1 MQVQT
6 TATERHGGAA
16 GFALILAILA
26 LMLLTFL
33 GLTLA
38 TMTSSE
44 LQIATN
50 YRWSQQ
56 ALYNAEAGIEYGKA
70 LLRNMN
76 WSLVLPAP
84 RMGPPPTGVTC
95 TASGPSAGFKCWK
108 PQGTWTPQPPAEPAP
123 YARPDAHGNPTRNFE
138 NRNCDRYGGG
148 MGFGVVLDDGGA
160 NPAPYQ
166 NVTTAGPGVP
176 ALNGAFTLWVR
187 RQVLLNQ
194 DGSLS
199 DAPAGTDTTVVLTAE
214 GTAPYTG
221 ESSEMTIAQANR
233 SIRVLEATLS
243 RTLSTPCG
251 TRGGQVGGG
260 PEGSNFSPCDPI
272 TGDSLNGVLGTTPA
286 GGRAELATQQ

>member
-1 MQVQT
+1 MQGHPT
-6 TATERHGGAA
+6 SKGRHDAA

-26 LMLLTFL
+26 LMLLTFM

-38 TMTSSE
+38 TMTSTE

-56 ALYNAEAGIEYGKA
+56 ALYNAEAGLEYGKA

-76 WSLVLPAP
+76 WSLILPAP
-84 RMGPPPTGVTC
+84 RQGPPPTGTTC
-95 TASGPSAGFKCWK
+95 TARSTNFFCWRPNVAFTPSI
-108 PQGTWTPQPPAEPAP
+108 PSEPAP
-123 YARPDAHGNPTRNFE
+123 YSRPDPHGNPTRNFE
-138 NRNCDRYGGG
+138 NSSCDKYGAG
-148 MGFGVVLDDGGA
+148 MGYGVVLDDGGA

-166 NVTTAGPGVP
+166 NVTTAGAGVP
-176 ALNGAFTLWVR
+176 ALNGSFTVWVR
-187 RQVLLNQ
+187 REVMFND

-199 DAPAGTDTTVVLTAE
+199 DAPAGSDLTVVLTSE
-214 GTAPYTG
+214 GTAPFTG
-221 ESSEMTIAQANR
+221 ESSNLAMSHTNR

-272 TGDSLNGVLGTTPA
+272 TGDSLNSAIGGGP
-286 GGRAELATQQ
+286 GRAELVGAQ

>member
-1 MQVQT
+1 MEAET
-6 TATERHGGAA
+6 KHSTGRSDEA

-26 LMLLTFL
+26 LMLLTFM

-38 TMTSSE
+38 TMTSTE

-56 ALYNAEAGIEYGKA
+56 ALYNAEAGIEFGKS

-84 RMGPPPTGVTC
+84 REGGSDSGC
-95 TASGPSAGFKCWK
+95 TNASNSTFKCWR
-108 PQGTWTPQPPAEPAP
+108 PPTTVPALPLEPPP
-123 YARPDAHGNPTRNFE
+123 YARADAFTNPTRNFE
-138 NRNCDRYGGG
+138 NSNCDKYGGG

-166 NVTTAGPGVP
+166 NVTTAGAGIP
-176 ALNGAFTLWVR
+176 ALNGSFTLWVR
-187 RQVLLNQ
+187 REVLFNV
-194 DGSLS
+194 DGSFS
-199 DAPAGTDTTVVLTAE
+199 DAPAGTDTTLILTSE
-214 GTAPYTG
+214 GTAPYVG
-221 ESSEMTIAQANR
+221 EVSNLSLAQTNR
-233 SIRVLEATLS
+233 AIRVLEATLS

-272 TGDSLNGVLGTTPA
+272 TGDSLNGVLG
-286 GGRAELATQQ
+286 GGPGRVESTNQN

>member
-1 MQVQT
+1 MQVQPT
-6 TATERHGGAA
+6 SSERSNAA

-38 TMTSSE
+38 TMTSTE

-56 ALYNAEAGIEYGKA
+56 ALYNAEAGIEFGKT

-95 TASGPSAGFKCWK
+95 TASGPSTGFRCWR
-108 PQGTWTPQPPAEPAP
+108 PSGTWTPTVPAEPPP
-123 YARPDAHGNPTRNFE
+123 YARADPHGLPTRNFE
-138 NRNCDRYGGG
+138 NSSCDRYGGG
-148 MGFGVVLDDGGA
+148 MGYGVVLDDGGA

-166 NVTTAGPGVP
+166 NVTTAGAGIPP
-176 ALNGAFTLWVR
+176 LNGAFTLWVR
-187 RQVLLNQ
+187 RQVLMNV

-199 DAPAGTDTTVVLTAE
+199 DAPAGTDLTVVLTAE

-221 ESSEMTIAQANR
+221 ETSDLSMVQTNR

-272 TGDSLNGVLGTTPA
+272 SGDSLNGVLGTTPA
-286 GGRAELATQQ
+286 GGRVELSTQQ

>member
-1 MQVQT
+1 MQ
-6 TATERHGGAA
+6 AEPKSKGRGSEAA

-56 ALYNAEAGIEYGKA
+56 ALYNAEAGLEYGKA

-76 WSLVLPAP
+76 WSLVLPTP
-84 RMGPPPTGVTC
+84 REGGGVGCANLTNG
-95 TASGPSAGFKCWK
+95 SFKCWR
-108 PQGTWTPQPPAEPAP
+108 PTDPSFVPTIPAEAPP
-123 YARPDAHGNPTRNFE
+123 YARPDPHGNPTRNFE
-138 NRNCDRYGGG
+138 NSDCDKYGGG
-148 MGFGVVLDDGGA
+148 MGFGVVLDDGGG

-166 NVTTAGPGVP
+166 NVTTAGAGIPP
-176 ALNGAFTLWVR
+176 LNGSFTLWVR
-187 RQVLLNQ
+187 REVLFNQ
-194 DGSLS
+194 DGSFS
-199 DAPAGTDTTVVLTAE
+199 DAPAGADLTVVLTAE

-221 ESSEMTIAQANR
+221 ETSNLAMTQTNR
-233 SIRVLEATLS
+233 AIRVLEATLS

-272 TGDSLNGVLGTTPA
+272 TGDSLNAALGSAPA
-286 GGRAELATQQ
+286 GGRVELTGQQ

>member
-1 MQVQT
+1 MQPET
-6 TATERHGGAA
+6 KRTDGGGKEG

-26 LMLLTFL
+26 LMLLTFM

-38 TMTSSE
+38 TMTSTE

-76 WSLVLPAP
+76 WSLILPAP
-84 RMGPPPTGVTC
+84 REGPPPAGTTPAC
-95 TASGPSAGFKCWK
+95 TNASSSTFMCWR
-108 PQGTWTPQPPAEPAP
+108 PNSPFTPGIPIEPPP
-123 YARPDAHGNPTRNFE
+123 YARPDAHTNPTRNFE
-138 NRNCDRYGGG
+138 NSNCDKYGAG

-166 NVTTAGPGVP
+166 NVTTAGAGIP
-176 ALNGAFTLWVR
+176 ALNGSFTLWVR
-187 RQVLLNQ
+187 REVIFNT
-194 DGSLS
+194 DGSFS
-199 DAPAGTDTTVVLTAE
+199 DAPAGTDSTLVLTSE

-221 ESSEMTIAQANR
+221 EVSNLAMTQTNR
-233 SIRVLEATLS
+233 AIRILEATLS

-251 TRGGQVGGG
+251 TRGGQIGGG

-272 TGDSLNGVLGTTPA
+272 TGDSLNGVLGGGP
-286 GGRAELATQQ
+286 GRAELTNQN

>member
-1 MQVQT
+1 MQGQPT
-6 TATERHGGAA
+6 SSGRRGDAA

-26 LMLLTFL
+26 LMLLTFM

-56 ALYNAEAGIEYGKA
+56 ALYNAEAGLEYGKA

-76 WSLVLPAP
+76 WSLVLPSP
-84 RMGPPPTGVTC
+84 RQGPPPAGTSC
-95 TASGPSAGFKCWK
+95 TARSTNFMCWR
-108 PQGTWTPQPPAEPAP
+108 PNLAFTPALPLEPAP
-123 YARPDAHGNPTRNFE
+123 YSRPDPHGNPTRNFE
-138 NRNCDRYGGG
+138 NSNCDKFGAG
-148 MGFGVVLDDGGA
+148 MGYGVVLDDGGA
-160 NPAPYQ
+160 QPAPYQ
-166 NVTTAGPGVP
+166 NVTTAGAGIP
-176 ALNGAFTLWVR
+176 ALNGAFTIWVR
-187 RQVLLNQ
+187 REVMFND

-199 DAPAGTDTTVVLTAE
+199 DAPAGSDLTVVLTAE
-214 GTAPYTG
+214 GTAPFTG
-221 ESSEMTIAQANR
+221 ETSNLAMTQTNR

-272 TGDSLNGVLGTTPA
+272 TGDSLNSAIGGGP
-286 GGRAELATQQ
+286 GRAELSGTQ